1 MSHDASGEVDRA
13 ESGHMRYRRSENF
26 VSRRVA
32 DEMLLIPV
40 AQRSAV
46 PKHRAGDLCV
56 LNETGEFLW
65 KELSSPQGVEE
76 LVRKLIQYF
85 EVPPERARAD
95 AERFIADLLALEAIY
110 PVEES

>member
-1 MSHDASGEVDRA
+1 MSDAMNAGRDDSASGRA
-13 ESGHMRYRRSENF
+13 RYQRSENF

-65 KELSSPQGVEE
+65 TELSSPQGVEE

-85 EVPPERARAD
+85 DVPPERARAD
-95 AERFIADLLALEAIY
+95 AERFIADL
-110 PVEES
+110 